1 MEIMLSHLGISMAY
15 DALDGLDVHAQCL
28 HLRHIGVAAAVR
40 REQADIARF
49 FQRFAE
55 YIPEMGGIA
64 GQAGLGAF
72 PDELVGGIPQLDGTG
87 ADIQRHRNI
96 PDILKQ
102 NNGISAQLMF
112 RADEETKTLRFP
124 FDFEFTSV
132 FTLDGHTLHH
142 EVHVK
147 NCGDENMRCGIGF
160 HPGFN
165 IPFDENHTTTDY
177 EIRFEQEESPI
188 ILDCLPHGL
197 LSGKSF
203 YQWKNTQAIPLTDT
217 LFDNDSFCLA
227 GLRSK
232 TIGIYEKNSERKIIC
247 DISEYP
253 YTLLWSAPTK
263 PMRFICI
270 EPWQSLPAA
279 ETDTSEWNEHAAAA
293 CIAPNESYSITLH
306 TTFER

>member
-1 MEIMLSHLGISMAY
+1 MSPKCFKKAIDELPDDGVLFLQDGTYPLAGRIVFKENMTFKLSDNAILLNCSQDKNPMMAY
-15 DALDGLDVHAQCL
+15 NHPYK
-28 HLRHIGVAAAVR
+28 HNK
-40 REQADIARF
+40 
-49 FQRFAE
+49 AE
-55 YIPEMGGIA
+55 GNSNIIIEGGIW
-64 GQAGLGAF
+64 
-72 PDELVGGIPQLDGTG
+72 D
-87 ADIQRHRNI
+87 
-96 PDILKQ
+96 
-102 NNGISAQLMF
+102 QLMF

>member
-1 MEIMLSHLGISMAY
+1 MQTTISNEFLTVTIDTHGAEVVSVKNSKGEE
-15 DALDGLDVHAQCL
+15 L
-28 HLRHIGVAAAVR
+28 IW
-40 REQADIARF
+40 QADPAIWDRHSPVLF
-49 FQRFAE
+49 
-55 YIPEMGGIA
+55 PWA
-64 GQAGLGAF
+64 GRLANG
-72 PDELVGGIPQLDGTG
+72 ELVHNGKHYSGGQHGFIRDLE
-87 ADIQRHRNI
+87 H
-96 PDILKQ
+96 ILKQ
-102 NNGISAQLMF
+102 NNGISA
-112 RADEETKTLRFP
+112 
-124 FDFEFTSV
+124 
-132 FTLDGHTLHH
+132 
-142 EVHVK
+142 HVK

>member
-1 MEIMLSHLGISMAY
+1 MQTTISNEFLTVTIDTHGAEVVSVKNSKGEE
-15 DALDGLDVHAQCL
+15 L
-28 HLRHIGVAAAVR
+28 IW
-40 REQADIARF
+40 QADPAIWDRHSPVLF
-49 FQRFAE
+49 
-55 YIPEMGGIA
+55 PWA
-64 GQAGLGAF
+64 GRLANG
-72 PDELVGGIPQLDGTG
+72 ELVHNGKHYSGGQHGFIRDLE
-87 ADIQRHRNI
+87 H
-96 PDILKQ
+96 ILKQ

-112 RADEETKTLRFP
+112 RADEETKTLRF
-124 FDFEFTSV
+124 
-132 FTLDGHTLHH
+132 
-142 EVHVK
+142 
-147 NCGDENMRCGIGF
+147 
-160 HPGFN
+160 
-165 IPFDENHTTTDY
+165 PFDENHTTTDY

>member
-1 MEIMLSHLGISMAY
+1 MQTVISNEFLNVTIDTHGAEVVSVKNSKGEE
-15 DALDGLDVHAQCL
+15 L
-28 HLRHIGVAAAVR
+28 IW
-40 REQADIARF
+40 QADPAIWDRHSPVLFPWAGRL
-49 FQRFAE
+49 ANGE
-55 YIPEMGGIA
+55 LIHNGKHYSGGQHGFIRD
-64 GQAGLGAF
+64 L
-72 PDELVGGIPQLDGTG
+72 EHT
-87 ADIQRHRNI
+87 
-96 PDILKQ
+96 LKQ

-165 IPFDENHTTTDY
+165 IPFDENHATTDY